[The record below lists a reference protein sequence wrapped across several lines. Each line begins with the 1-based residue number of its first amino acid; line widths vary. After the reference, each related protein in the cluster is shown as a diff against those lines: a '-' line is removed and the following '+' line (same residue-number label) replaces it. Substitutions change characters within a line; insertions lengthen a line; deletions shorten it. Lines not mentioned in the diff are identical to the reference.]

1 MEDFHLTLDEIK
13 DAYHSTWATSAP
25 HLDGLEATA
34 QAATTNVINWVKK
47 NSKPILEDWGHTSGL
62 EIKGEAYKILL
73 NELERGKL

>member
-1 MEDFHLTLDEIK
+1 MNDFHLTLAEAK
-13 DAYHSTWATSAP
+13 DAYYSAWGGNNP
-25 HLDGLEATA
+25 HFDGMEAIA